1 MPKPPEMITRRTQIP
16 KDDAEWFEEMY
27 PMYGGWTWFIG
38 ACLAAFRARH
48 IIDTG
53 PQAII
58 NEAVGDVYTEGED
71 D

>member
-27 PMYGGWTWFIG
+27 PMYGAWTWFIG

-48 IIDTG
+48 SIDPQDIID
-53 PQAII
+53 AAS
-58 NEAVGDVYTEGED
+58 NDVYREGED